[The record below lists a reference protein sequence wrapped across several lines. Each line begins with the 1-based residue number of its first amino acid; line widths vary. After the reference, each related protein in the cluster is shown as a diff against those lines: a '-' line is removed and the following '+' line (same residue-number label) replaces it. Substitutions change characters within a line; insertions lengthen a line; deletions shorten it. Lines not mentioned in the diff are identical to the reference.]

1 MKLNKKEQNLIAKA
15 NAKLKN
21 NTRTTYAS
29 ETHRADK
36 WSRANVYR
44 NRKAYTRKEKHKKD
58 FS

>member
-1 MKLNKKEQNLIAKA
+1 MKLTKKERELISKA
-15 NAKLKN
+15 NASLQE
-21 NTRTTYAS
+21 TRTSNAC

>member
-1 MKLNKKEQNLIAKA
+1 MKLNKKEKELISKV
-15 NAKLKN
+15 NASLKE
-21 NTRTTYAS
+21 TRTSYAS
-29 ETHRADK
+29 EAHRADR

>member
-1 MKLNKKEQNLIAKA
+1 MKLNKKEKEIIGKA
-15 NAKLKN
+15 NANLRE
-21 NTRTTYAS
+21 TRTAYAC
-29 ETHRADK
+29 ETHRADR

>member
-1 MKLNKKEQNLIAKA
+1 MKLNKKERELISKA
-15 NAKLKN
+15 NASLQD
-21 NTRTTYAS
+21 TRTSYAS

>member
-1 MKLNKKEQNLIAKA
+1 MKLNKKEKELIT
-15 NAKLKN
+15 NASLRE
-21 NTRTTYAS
+21 TRTSYAS

>member
-1 MKLNKKEQNLIAKA
+1 MKLNKKEKEIIGKA
-15 NAKLKN
+15 NASLKE
-21 NTRTTYAS
+21 TRTSYAS
-29 ETHRADK
+29 EAHRADK